1 MAAWSH
7 EAGAGS
13 TCARVDT
20 VHLRPV
26 LSEPRCLHPRGD
38 CAMRIVDLSMTV
50 EECDSAPFA
59 KDEYYFKVRPIVRW
73 EDKGFV
79 SNMVEM
85 TVHAGTHI
93 DSPHHFFRDKP
104 NVEQLP
110 LEAMVG
116 EAVVLDLTFKGTAN
130 ARITP
135 EDMERAEAALTAQS
149 IRIEP
154 NGILGRRTDWP
165 KGHNAM
171 GAEWWDESPW
181 LTQAAAEWLVGRRP
195 SVLGYDFAQEEKG
208 ADYATA
214 GEILTSG
221 MRVHRTI
228 LPNVTFQIENLT
240 NLDKIP
246 SRVKVVALPAKWRT
260 ESAPARVIALVE
272 AEAGAAAGRSAA
284 WHPAATCCTQAPAV
298 LRGGTRWHHDDSARC
313 CSRSWRSS

>member
-1 MAAWSH
+1 MVRLMCPPASGESAMLETTKPPGEAARDGQRCDAITGKPPSS
-7 EAGAGS
+7 AATTS
-13 TCARVDT
+13 SSCASR
-20 VHLRPV
+20 V
-26 LSEPRCLHPRGD
+26 LSPAWWHGRTERPRGQRSAALTASASD
-38 CAMRIVDLSMTV
+38 PYSRKPRSPRSREESAMRIVDLSMTV

-59 KDEYYFKVRPIVRW
+59 KEEYYFKVRPIVRW

-110 LEAMVG
+110 VEA
-116 EAVVLDLTFKGTAN
+116 
-130 ARITP
+130 
-135 EDMERAEAALTAQS
+135 MERAEGALAAQG

-154 NGILGRRTDWP
+154 NGILFLRTDWP
-165 KGHNAM
+165 KGHNTM
-171 GAEWWDESPW
+171 DPKWWDESPC
-181 LTQAAAEWLVGRRP
+181 LTKAAAEWLVARRP

-272 AEAGAAAGRSAA
+272 EEASAAPGRS
-284 WHPAATCCTQAPAV
+284 
-298 LRGGTRWHHDDSARC
+298 GS
-313 CSRSWRSS
+313 